1 MEDTTDI
8 INSATNH
15 KTATLVTAGALLI
28 GVGATY
34 GLGKLVGG
42 WRAKRNMPVVT
53 EQPTKFIEVK

>member
-15 KTATLVTAGALLI
+15 KTATLAAAAGLVIVTGT
-28 GVGATY
+28 VY
-34 GLGKLVGG
+34 GIGKLVGG
-42 WRAKRNMPVVT
+42 LRAKRNMPVVT